1 MNLDVSPNL
10 LSLPTKVNGVND
22 TEAKTPEIDQQR
34 EFVMEWKN
42 ILYMLAHD
50 MKNPVTTA
58 GGFLSRLFSGKYG
71 SFTERQLDY
80 LELIRDNLG
89 KLARLIKLL
98 IDYLKSW
105 QKHIRTAS

>member
-1 MNLDVSPNL
+1 MNLNVSPNL
-10 LSLPTKVNGVND
+10 FNSLSKSKRVEN
-22 TEAKTPEIDQQR
+22 PEIEKS

-71 SFTERQLDY
+71 YLKERQL
-80 LELIRDNLG
+80 E
-89 KLARLIKLL
+89 
-98 IDYLKSW
+98 
-105 QKHIRTAS
+105 